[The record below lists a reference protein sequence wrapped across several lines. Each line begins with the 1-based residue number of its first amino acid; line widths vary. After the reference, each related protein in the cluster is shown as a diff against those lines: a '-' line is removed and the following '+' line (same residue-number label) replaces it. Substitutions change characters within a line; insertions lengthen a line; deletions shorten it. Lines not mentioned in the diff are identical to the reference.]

1 MNGQLELAR
10 PDRHP
15 VEDVPPVRR
24 TLVQR
29 FGDWADPE
37 VGGVGTAGAVA
48 RAVVCVLLCLLATLV
63 IVGALTGLVVAIGSI
78 A

>member
-10 PDRHP
+10 ARRH
-15 VEDVPPVRR
+15 
-24 TLVQR
+24 
-29 FGDWADPE
+29 
-37 VGGVGTAGAVA
+37 VGSAGAGA
-48 RAVVCVLLCLLATLV
+48 RALVGVLLCLAATLV

>member
-10 PDRHP
+10 AHRHP

-29 FGDWADPE
+29 FGDWVDPE
-37 VGGVGTAGAVA
+37 AGAVGTAGAVA
-48 RAVVCVLLCLLATLV
+48 RALVCALLCLGATVV
-63 IVGALTGLVVAIGSI
+63 IVGAVTGIVVAIGSI